1 MLIISSKKMRQFSKT
16 MNLTILKLEWFNFV
30 KIQYLSKYYYM

>member
-16 MNLTILKLEWFNFV
+16 MILKILTLEWFNLV
-30 KIQYLSKYYYM
+30 KIQYFQ

>member
-16 MNLTILKLEWFNFV
+16 MILKILKLEWFNFV
-30 KIQYLSKYYYM
+30 KMPYFQ